1 MCGRRGAPALAGKI
15 AAAADAASSR
25 SRALAF
31 GLTAPRFDAYCSAM
45 LLSDFVRALDWEF
58 YDNPLRAWL
67 TALAV
72 LVGGVAAL
80 LLLKQVVVKRLER
93 FAKHTATSLDD
104 LAVDILQRT
113 RVYFIVLVALRAA
126 ALTLTLPESVQRGIY
141 LATIVAVCL
150 QAVRWGNGVIN
161 FWVERYTTQKAGTDA
176 ATVTTVTALGYLG
189 RILLWAF
196 ILLVALD
203 NFGYDVTALITG
215 LGITGIAVALAVQNI
230 LGDIL
235 ASLSIVIDKPFVV
248 GDYIVVDQYQ
258 GTVENV
264 GLKTTRVRSLS
275 GEQIIFSNGDL
286 LKARIR
292 NFKRLV
298 ERRASFVTG
307 VNYGTPPDLVGRI
320 PAMLREIVSAQP
332 HVRFERSHFRG
343 YGESALECETVYFML
358 TDDYNKY
365 MDTQQTINLGILR
378 RFEAE
383 GIDFAFPTRT
393 IITRVEGTPIP
404 SDGAP
409 NGAAERAALGGSV

>member
-1 MCGRRGAPALAGKI
+1 MPPLDLA
-15 AAAADAASSR
+15 R
-25 SRALAF
+25 TLA
-31 GLTAPRFDAYCSAM
+31 
-45 LLSDFVRALDWEF
+45 WEF
-58 YDNPLRAWL
+58 YGNPLRAWL

-72 LVGGVAAL
+72 LVGSVAVL
-80 LLLKQVVVKRLER
+80 LLLKAAIVKRLER
-93 FAKHTATSLDD
+93 FARHTATSLDD

-113 RVYFIVLVALRAA
+113 RVYFIFFVALRAA
-126 ALTLTLPESVQRGIY
+126 ALTLTLPDTVQRGIY
-141 LATIVAVCL
+141 LATVVAVCL
-150 QAVRWGNGVIN
+150 QAGRWASGVIN
-161 FWVERYTTQKAGTDA
+161 FWVHRYTTQRVGTDA
-176 ATVTTVTALGYLG
+176 ATITTVTALGYLAQ
-189 RILLWAF
+189 ILVWSF
-196 ILLVALD
+196 ILLVGLY

-235 ASLSIVIDKPFVV
+235 ASLSIVVDKPFVV

-307 VNYGTPPDLVGRI
+307 VDYGTPPDLVQRL
-320 PAMLREIVSAQP
+320 PAMLREIVTAQP
-332 HVRFERSHFRG
+332 HVRFDRSHFRG
-343 YGESALECETVYFML
+343 FGESALEFETVYFML

-365 MDTQQTINLGILR
+365 MDTQQAINLAILR
-378 RFEAE
+378 RFDAE
-383 GIDFAFPTRT
+383 GIEFAFPTRT
-393 IITRVEGTPIP
+393 IITRVEGAANGAG
-404 SDGAP
+404 DGA
-409 NGAAERAALGGSV
+409 AVVTKGGV

>member
-1 MCGRRGAPALAGKI
+1 
-15 AAAADAASSR
+15 
-25 SRALAF
+25 
-31 GLTAPRFDAYCSAM
+31 M
-45 LLSDFVRALDWEF
+45 LPSDFVSALDWEF
-58 YDNPLRAWL
+58 YGNPLRAWL

-80 LLLKQVVVKRLER
+80 LLLKKVVVSRLER
-93 FAKHTATSLDD
+93 FAKHTATSIDD

-113 RVYFIVLVALRAA
+113 RVYFIVFVALRAA

-141 LATIVAVCL
+141 IATIVAVCL
-150 QAVRWGNGVIN
+150 QGARWGNGVIS
-161 FWVERYTTQKAGTDA
+161 FWVERYTAQKAGVDA

-203 NFGYDVTALITG
+203 NFGYDITALITG

-292 NFKRLV
+292 NFKRLI
-298 ERRASFVTG
+298 ERRAAFVTN
-307 VNYGTPPDLVGRI
+307 VSYETPPDAVQRI
-320 PAMLREIVSAQP
+320 PTMLRDIVTAQP
-332 HVRFERSHFRG
+332 LVRFERAHFRG
-343 YGESALECETVYFML
+343 YGESALEFETVYFML

-365 MDTQQTINLGILR
+365 MDTQQAINLAILR
-378 RFEAE
+378 RFGAE
-383 GIDFAFPTRT
+383 GIEFAFPTRT
-393 IITRVEGTPIP
+393 IITRTEAAGAAT
-404 SDGAP
+404 DGAGD
-409 NGAAERAALGGSV
+409 GAAAVAAKGSP